1 MPRRRMIRIVTI
13 VIVAL
18 VAAAFL
24 ANRALPEPLSSG
36 LDPGIAT
43 DFVWQGIP

>member
-1 MPRRRMIRIVTI
+1 MIRIVTI

-24 ANRALPEPLSSG
+24 ANRALPEPVLSGVEPRVAVSAH
-36 LDPGIAT
+36 DPG
-43 DFVWQGIP
+43 

>member
-1 MPRRRMIRIVTI
+1 MPRRRLIRIVTI

-24 ANRALPEPLSSG
+24 ANRALPEPARSG
-36 LDPGIAT
+36 LNPGIAT
-43 DFVWQGIP
+43 DFAWQEAP